1 MRASGSGNVSRP
13 AKLPELPV
21 RLREFLRALH
31 SGCKRATAAEAVL
44 RGVTSTRAPERLAAH
59 LADLAGSWMGGDGWA
74 VVSADEGRGVSW
86 LADRG
91 VSVGRRPAVTAIAQ
105 LAMAQ
110 DQVTWTDDEAW
121 PGAVRARSRFAA
133 LALPLRSR
141 GKIVG
146 VLVGVET
153 RQPGNLPH
161 IDLDEGRLAP
171 LHALLDG
178 MAGALDTALHLKRA
192 ETLST
197 TDDLTGLFNSRFLT
211 SALRREVKRAVRS
224 GRPLS
229 LLFVDLDGFKGIN
242 DRYGH
247 LFGSRA
253 LVEAAERIHSGAR
266 ETDIVARFGGDEFAL
281 ILPDTGRE
289 GALLV
294 AQRVRDRI
302 AGQPFLC
309 ADAVNYRLTASVG
322 AATLPDTA
330 TSPEQLLA
338 AADAAMY
345 IVKGR
350 GKNGI
355 EVAADGSLAAVP
367 VRGQAAPSEA

>member
-1 MRASGSGNVSRP
+1 
-13 AKLPELPV
+13 
-21 RLREFLRALH
+21 
-31 SGCKRATAAEAVL
+31 
-44 RGVTSTRAPERLAAH
+44 
-59 LADLAGSWMGGDGWA
+59 
-74 VVSADEGRGVSW
+74 
-86 LADRG
+86 
-91 VSVGRRPAVTAIAQ
+91 
-105 LAMAQ
+105 
-110 DQVTWTDDEAW
+110 
-121 PGAVRARSRFAA
+121 
-133 LALPLRSR
+133 
-141 GKIVG
+141 
-146 VLVGVET
+146 
-153 RQPGNLPH
+153 
-161 IDLDEGRLAP
+161 
-171 LHALLDG
+171 
-178 MAGALDTALHLKRA
+178 
-192 ETLST
+192 
-197 TDDLTGLFNSRFLT
+197 
-211 SALRREVKRAVRS
+211 
-224 GRPLS
+224 
-229 LLFVDLDGFKGIN
+229 VDLDGFKGIN